1 MSRGLRV
8 IGGILCFE
16 ATKYIWDDDNLIKW
30 PAKGGS
36 LETVTRLFPTVVH
49 LPTIQY
55 PSGCTQTRTHR
66 PGLDDHNDPVVAT
79 VTTTQTTA
87 PGTNDHE
94 ATTTLAVTTTSPTKL
109 ATTMMTISATAAAT
123 RPIAAQPDTAH
134 PKDSFLERCHSR
146 LQRLGD
152 DNNPR
157 GRKDVGSN
165 DHNKARTTAAVII
178 TTTMMATRWWRW
190 R

>member
-1 MSRGLRV
+1 MSLSH
-8 IGGILCFE
+8 GISPLH
-16 ATKYIWDDDNLIKW
+16 
-30 PAKGGS
+30 
-36 LETVTRLFPTVVH
+36 R
-49 LPTIQY
+49 PTIQY
-55 PSGCTQTRTHR
+55 PSGCRQTRTYR
-66 PGLDDHNDPVVAT
+66 PDLDDHNDAAVAT

-109 ATTMMTISATAAAT
+109 ATTMMTISATATAT
-123 RPIAAQPDTAH
+123 RPIISQSDTAH